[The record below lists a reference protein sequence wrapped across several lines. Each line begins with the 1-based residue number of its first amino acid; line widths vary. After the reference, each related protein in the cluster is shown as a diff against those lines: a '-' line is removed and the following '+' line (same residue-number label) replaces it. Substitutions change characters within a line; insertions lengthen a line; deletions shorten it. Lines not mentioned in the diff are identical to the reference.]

1 MRLTLREPSAT
12 VEPLP
17 VMTTDSAA
25 PDTAARAALDIRS
38 LPSTSRLARDY
49 AFDSGRVASFFAG
62 DPADAAAWR
71 DTIARVTA
79 HDAHT
84 ATARRA
90 LTAVLRGQQARRGAP
105 EAART
110 AAARLDLP
118 GSVAVVTGQQAG
130 LFGGPLYTLLKAA
143 SALVLAVH
151 AEATY
156 GVPVVP
162 VFWVDAEDH
171 DWAEVS
177 ACPVLGEDDTVV
189 SVTATGPSGA
199 GTRSVGSLLLD
210 GSIAGTLDA
219 LEQAL
224 PPTAFTAGL
233 MADLRRAYRPGT
245 GFARAY
251 ATWLETVLGPRGLVV
266 FESDDPG
273 AKPPVADLFAAE
285 LTSAPRT
292 SQLAAE
298 AGQALEALGYHAQV
312 QPAADATA
320 LFTVGESRVAIK
332 VSGTQCQ
339 AGASAPVERDAFAA
353 RIRQAPATVG
363 PNVLLRP
370 LVQDTLFPTVCY
382 VAGPGELA
390 YLAQLKTVY
399 AAYDL
404 PMPLVH
410 TRASGTFLDSN
421 AARFLSRN
429 NLTFDMLQAQDERAL
444 NALLAAQM
452 PAEVDEASQAA
463 AQAITASLDA
473 LATAVMA
480 IDGTL
485 EGAVRSASG
494 RMQDDLKKLQGKIL
508 QAAKKKDETL
518 RRQFRHARVQAFPE
532 GTPQERLIGFVAFL
546 NRVGPGLVDRILAE
560 MPPTAGQHWLV
571 TL

>member
-1 MRLTLREPSAT
+1 
-12 VEPLP
+12 
-17 VMTTDSAA
+17 MTPDSAA
-25 PDTAARAALDIRS
+25 PDTTARTALDIRS

-49 AFDSGRVASFFAG
+49 AFDFGRVAPFFAG
-62 DPADAAAWR
+62 SPTDAAAWQ

-79 HDAHT
+79 HGAH
-84 ATARRA
+84 APGQRQA
-90 LTAVLRGQQARRGAP
+90 LTAVLRAQQNRRGAP
-105 EAART
+105 EAARD
-110 AAARLDLP
+110 AATRLGRPD
-118 GSVAVVTGQQAG
+118 SVAVVTGQQAG

-143 SALVLAVH
+143 SALALAVH
-151 AEATY
+151 AEEAY

-177 ACPVLGEDDTVV
+177 TCPVLGVDDTVL
-189 SVTATGPSGA
+189 SVATTGPSGA
-199 GTRSVGSLLLD
+199 GIRSVGSLLLD
-210 GSIAGTLDA
+210 GSISGTLDA

-224 PPTAFTAGL
+224 PPTPFTAGL
-233 MADLRRAYRPGT
+233 MADLRRAYQPGT
-245 GFARAY
+245 GFARAC
-251 ATWLETVLGPRGLVV
+251 ATWIETVLGPRGLVV
-266 FESDDPG
+266 FESDDPA
-273 AKPPVADLFAAE
+273 AKPLVAGLFVAE

-298 AGQALEALGYHAQV
+298 AGEALEALGYHAQV

-320 LFTVGESRVAIK
+320 LFTVGEARTAIK
-332 VSGTQCQ
+332 VVGTECQ
-339 AGASAPVERDAFAA
+339 AGADAPIDRDAFVA
-353 RIRQAPATVG
+353 RIRHTPAFVG

-370 LVQDTLFPTVCY
+370 LVQDTLFPTLCY

-399 AAYDL
+399 AAHGL

-410 TRASGTFLDSN
+410 TRTSGTFLDSN
-421 AARFLSRN
+421 AARFLARN
-429 NLTFDMLQAQDERAL
+429 HLTFDMLQAQDERAL
-444 NALLAAQM
+444 NDLLAAQM
-452 PAEVDEASQAA
+452 PPEVDEASQAA
-463 AQAITASLDA
+463 GQAITASMDQ
-473 LATAVMA
+473 LASAVVA
-480 IDGTL
+480 IDPTL

-518 RRQFRHARVQAFPE
+518 RRQFRHAQVQAFPE
-532 GTPQERLIGFVAFL
+532 GTPQERLIGFVTFL

-560 MPPTAGQHWLV
+560 MPPTSGQHWLV

>member
-25 PDTAARAALDIRS
+25 PDSAAHSALDIRT

-49 AFDSGRVASFFAG
+49 AFDFDRVAPFFAG
-62 DPADAAAWR
+62 SPTDASAWQ

-79 HDAHT
+79 HGAH
-84 ATARRA
+84 ASGQRRA
-90 LTAVLRGQQARRGAP
+90 LTAVLRGQQDRRGAP
-105 EAART
+105 AAARD
-110 AAARLDLP
+110 AASRLDLP

-130 LFGGPLYTLLKAA
+130 LCGGPLYTLLKAVSALALAA
-143 SALVLAVH
+143 SA
-151 AEATY
+151 EAAY

-177 ACPVLGEDDTVV
+177 ACSVLGAEDTVV

-199 GTRSVGSLLLD
+199 GIRSVGSLVLD
-210 GSIAGTLDA
+210 SSIVGTLAA

-224 PPTAFTAGL
+224 PSTPFTAGL
-233 MADLRRAYRPGT
+233 LADLRTAYHPGT
-245 GFARAY
+245 GFARAC
-251 ATWLETVLGPRGLVV
+251 ATWIETVLGPRGLVV
-266 FESDDPG
+266 FESDDPD
-273 AKPPVADLFAAE
+273 AKPMVAGLFAAE

-320 LFTVGESRVAIK
+320 LFTLGESRTAIK
-332 VSGTQCQ
+332 VNGTECQ
-339 AGASAPVERDAFAA
+339 AGASAPVERDAFVA
-353 RIRQAPATVG
+353 RIRQTPAAVG

-399 AAYDL
+399 AAHGL

-410 TRASGTFLDSN
+410 TRTSGTFIDSN
-421 AARFLSRN
+421 AARFLARN
-429 NLTFDMLQAQDERAL
+429 SLTFDMLQAQDERAL
-444 NALLAAQM
+444 NDLLAAQM
-452 PAEVDEASQAA
+452 PEAVDEASQAA
-463 AQAITASLDA
+463 TQAITASLDT
-473 LATAVMA
+473 LATAVVA
-480 IDGTL
+480 IDATL

-508 QAAKKKDETL
+508 QAAKKKDDTL
-518 RRQFRHARVQAFPE
+518 RRQFRHAQVQAFPA
-532 GTPQERLIGFVAFL
+532 GTPQERLIGFVTFL

-560 MPPTAGQHWLV
+560 MPPAAGQHWIA

>member
-25 PDTAARAALDIRS
+25 PDSAAHSALDIRS

-49 AFDSGRVASFFAG
+49 AFDFGRVASFFAG
-62 DPADAAAWR
+62 NPAEAAAWR

-79 HDAHT
+79 HDAH
-84 ATARRA
+84 AAPARRA
-90 LTAVLRGQQARRGAP
+90 VTAVLRGQQHRRGAP
-105 EAART
+105 EAAR
-110 AAARLDLP
+110 AAVARLDLP

-130 LFGGPLYTLLKAA
+130 LFGGPLYTLLKAV
-143 SALVLAVH
+143 SALALAAN
-151 AEATY
+151 AEAAY

-171 DWAEVS
+171 DWAEVRT
-177 ACPVLGEDDTVV
+177 CPVVGADDTVV
-189 SVTATGPSGA
+189 PITAADPSGA
-199 GTRSVGSLLLD
+199 GTRPVGSLVLD
-210 GSIAGTLDA
+210 ASIAGTLAA

-224 PPTAFTAGL
+224 PPTPFTPGL
-233 MADLRRAYRPGT
+233 MADLRNAYRPGT
-245 GFARAY
+245 GVARAC
-251 ATWLETVLGPRGLVV
+251 ATWIETVLGPRGLVV
-266 FESDDPG
+266 FESDDAA
-273 AKPPVADLFAAE
+273 AKPLVTSLFTAE
-285 LTSAPRT
+285 LASAPRT
-292 SQLAAE
+292 SQLATE
-298 AGQALEALGYHAQV
+298 AGRALEALGYHAQV
-312 QPAADATA
+312 QPAADASA
-320 LFTVGESRVAIK
+320 LFTLGESRTAIK
-332 VSGTQCQ
+332 VSGGHCQ
-339 AGASAPVERDAFAA
+339 AGASAPVERDAFVA
-353 RIRQAPATVG
+353 RIRQAPHLVG

-399 AAYDL
+399 AAHGL
-404 PMPLVH
+404 PMPLIH

-429 NLTFDMLQAQDERAL
+429 NLTFDRLQAQNEHAL
-444 NALLAAQM
+444 NTLLAAQM
-452 PAEVDEASQAA
+452 PAAVDDAAQTA
-463 AQAITASLDA
+463 AQAIATSMDA
-473 LATAVMA
+473 LAIAVHA
-480 IDGTL
+480 IDATL

-518 RRQFRHARVQAFPE
+518 RRQFRHAQVQAFPE
-532 GTPQERLIGFVAFL
+532 ATPQERLIGFVAFL
-546 NRVGPGLVDRILAE
+546 NRVGPGLVDRILAD
-560 MPPTAGQHWLV
+560 MPPAAGQHWLV